1 MSERRLRALRGATT
15 VERDEEDLVLEATR
29 VLLETLMRENHLGH
43 RHLVSAFF
51 TATPDLVSV
60 FPSQAVRELGWHELP
75 LLCAA
80 EINVRGA
87 LPRCVRVMLHAELPA
102 EALPRHVYLGAAQ
115 ALRPDRAYE

>member
-15 VERDEEDLVLEATR
+15 VERDDADLVLEATR
-29 VLLETLMRENHLGH
+29 GLLEALMRENRLAHG
-43 RHLVSAFF
+43 HLVSAFF

-60 FPSQAVRELGWHELP
+60 FPAQAVRELGWHELP
-75 LLCAA
+75 LLCAV

-102 EALPRHVYLGAAQ
+102 DALPRHVYLGDAQ
-115 ALRPDRAYE
+115 VLRPDRASE